1 MRVIKII
8 QNIHLS
14 LSARILLL
22 NVLALILLLVGILYL
37 NQFRQ
42 SLIESK
48 VDALETQ
55 SEIIS
60 ATISASA
67 TSSKGTNL
75 FVFDRNIANGN
86 GFDQRVIKYRNYT
99 INKKLLES
107 IIGQLI
113 DPKTLNA
120 KIYDS
125 NNKLI
130 HESNQFFSEQK
141 VAIFPI
147 SEIEDESL
155 FWSIYN
161 KIIRFFGLDS
171 IRHLKYAN
179 DYNVVANAL
188 NGSKNIVVNK
198 NQSGQAIVHVSVP
211 IVKFKAIVGYLVL
224 STQSSTIDI
233 IVYEERAAIMKVFMI
248 ASLIT
253 IILSLILSNTIAK
266 PMRELADAA
275 DELTNSLN
283 IRKKIPDFTKR
294 NDEIGNLSGAL
305 NNMTVTLLNRIDT
318 IEKFSADVA
327 HELRNPLTS
336 LRSAIEAFPVIKNK
350 NERLKLIGIIQEDID
365 RVDRL
370 ISDISETSKL
380 DTALTVEEREI
391 TDIYEFLHDLITLQ
405 NSRYKTNP
413 IKLSHD
419 KIGIKLYSV
428 INRDRLNQVFINLF
442 DNARSFSKDG
452 DCIDVNLRDERSDIY
467 IEVSDFGGGIM
478 GTKIDRIFDR
488 FYTDRPNKMDKKKHS
503 GLGLSIVKQIVDSH
517 DGEVSVKNFK
527 SGQRK
532 GTRFKIK
539 LPKHI

>member
-1 MRVIKII
+1 MTKII
-8 QNIHLS
+8 QNTHLS

-22 NVLALILLLVGILYL
+22 NLLALILLLVGILYL

-147 SEIEDESL
+147 SKIEDKSL

-188 NGSKNIVVNK
+188 DGSKNIVVNK
-198 NQSGQAIVHVSVP
+198 NQNGQAIVHVSVP

-224 STQSSTIDI
+224 STQSSTIDM

-275 DELTNSLN
+275 DELTNNLN

-391 TDIYEFLHDLITLQ
+391 IDIYEFLHDLIMLQ

-413 IKLSHD
+413 IKLNHD
-419 KIGIKLYSV
+419 EIGIKLYSV

-452 DCIDVNLRDERSDIY
+452 DSIDVNLYDEKDVIY

-488 FYTDRPNKMDKKKHS
+488 FYTDRPNKVDTKKHS

-527 SGQRK
+527 SGQHK

>member
-1 MRVIKII
+1 MIKII
-8 QNIHLS
+8 QNTHLS

-22 NVLALILLLVGILYL
+22 NLLALILLLVGILYL

-48 VDALETQ
+48 VDALKTQ

-86 GFDQRVIKYRNYT
+86 GFDQRVIKYRNYR

-147 SEIEDESL
+147 SEIEDRSL

-161 KIIRFFGLDS
+161 KITRFFGLDS

-188 NGSKNIVVNK
+188 DGSKNIVVNK
-198 NQSGQAIVHVSVP
+198 NQSGQAIIHVSVP

-224 STQSSTIDI
+224 STQSSTIDM

-275 DELTNSLN
+275 DELTNNLN

-391 TDIYEFLHDLITLQ
+391 TDIYEFLHDLIMLQ

-413 IKLSHD
+413 IKLNHD
-419 KIGIKLYSV
+419 EIGIKLYSV

-452 DCIDVNLRDERSDIY
+452 DSIDVNLYDERGGIY

-488 FYTDRPNKMDKKKHS
+488 FYTDRPNKVDKKKHS

-527 SGQRK
+527 SGQHK

>member
-1 MRVIKII
+1 MRMIKII
-8 QNIHLS
+8 QNTHLS

-22 NVLALILLLVGILYL
+22 NLLALILLLVGILYL

-130 HESNQFFSEQK
+130 HESNQFFSEHK

-147 SEIEDESL
+147 SEIEDGSL

-171 IRHLKYAN
+171 IRHLRYAN

-188 NGSKNIVVNK
+188 DGSKNIVVNK

-224 STQSSTIDI
+224 STQNSTIDM

-248 ASLIT
+248 ASIIT

-275 DELTNSLN
+275 DELTNNLN

-391 TDIYEFLHDLITLQ
+391 TDIHEFLHDLIMLQ

-413 IKLSHD
+413 IKLNHD
-419 KIGIKLYSV
+419 GIGIKLYSV

-452 DCIDVNLRDERSDIY
+452 DSIDVNLRSECDDIY

-488 FYTDRPNKMDKKKHS
+488 FYTDRPNKIDTKKHS

-517 DGEVSVKNFK
+517 DGEVSVENFK
-527 SGQRK
+527 SGQHK

>member
-1 MRVIKII
+1 MIKII
-8 QNIHLS
+8 QNTHLS

-22 NVLALILLLVGILYL
+22 NLLALILLLVGILYL

-48 VDALETQ
+48 VDALKTQ

-86 GFDQRVIKYRNYT
+86 GFDQRVIKYRNYR

-147 SEIEDESL
+147 SEIEDGSL

-161 KIIRFFGLDS
+161 KITRFFGLDS

-188 NGSKNIVVNK
+188 DGSKNIVVNK
-198 NQSGQAIVHVSVP
+198 NQSGQAIIHVSVP

-224 STQSSTIDI
+224 STQSSTIDM

-275 DELTNSLN
+275 DELTNNLN

-391 TDIYEFLHDLITLQ
+391 TDIYEFLHDLIMLQ

-413 IKLSHD
+413 IKLNHD
-419 KIGIKLYSV
+419 EIGIKLYSV

-452 DCIDVNLRDERSDIY
+452 DSIDVNLYDERGGIY

-488 FYTDRPNKMDKKKHS
+488 FYTDRPNKVDKKKHS

-527 SGQRK
+527 SGQHK

>member
-1 MRVIKII
+1 MRIKKII
-8 QNIHLS
+8 QNTHIS

-22 NVLALILLLVGILYL
+22 NLLALILLLVGILYL

-120 KIYDS
+120 KVYDS

-147 SEIEDESL
+147 SETKDKSL

-161 KIIRFFGLDS
+161 KLIRFFGLDS

-179 DYNVVANAL
+179 DYNVVSNAL
-188 NGSKNIVVNK
+188 DGSKNIVVNK

-224 STQSSTIDI
+224 STQSSTIDM
-233 IVYEERAAIMKVFMI
+233 IVYEERASIMKVFMI
-248 ASLIT
+248 ASIIT

-275 DELTNSLN
+275 NELTNNLN
-283 IRKKIPDFTKR
+283 IRKKIPDFNKR
-294 NDEIGNLSGAL
+294 NDEIGNLSSAL
-305 NNMTVTLLNRIDT
+305 NNMTITLLNRIDT

-336 LRSAIEAFPVIKNK
+336 LRSAIEAFPLIKNK

-391 TDIYEFLHDLITLQ
+391 TDIYEFLHDSILLQ

-413 IKLSHD
+413 IILNHD
-419 KIGIKLYSV
+419 AIGIKLYSV

-442 DNARSFSKDG
+442 DNARSFSNDG
-452 DCIDVNLRDERSDIY
+452 DRIDVNLRGEKDGIY
-467 IEVSDFGGGIM
+467 IEVSDLGGGIM
-478 GTKIDRIFDR
+478 GTDIDRIFDR
-488 FYTDRPNKMDKKKHS
+488 FYTDRPNNVETKKHS

-517 DGEVSVKNFK
+517 EGEVSVKNFK
-527 SGQRK
+527 LGQRK
-532 GTRFKIK
+532 GARFKIK

>member
-1 MRVIKII
+1 MRIIKII
-8 QNIHLS
+8 QNTRLS

-22 NVLALILLLVGILYL
+22 NLLALILLLVGILYL

-67 TSSKGTNL
+67 TSSKDTNL

-130 HESNQFFSEQK
+130 HESNQFFLEQK

-171 IRHLKYAN
+171 IRHLEYAN

-188 NGSKNIVVNK
+188 DGSKNIVVNK

-211 IVKFKAIVGYLVL
+211 IIKFKAIVGYLVL
-224 STQSSTIDI
+224 STQSSTIDM

-248 ASLIT
+248 ASIIT

-275 DELTNSLN
+275 DELTNNLN
-283 IRKKIPDFTKR
+283 IRRKIPDFTKR

-305 NNMTVTLLNRIDT
+305 NNMTLTLLNRIDT

-350 NERLKLIGIIQEDID
+350 NERLKLIGIMQEDID

-391 TDIYEFLHDLITLQ
+391 TDIYEFLHDLIMLQ

-413 IKLSHD
+413 IKLNHD
-419 KIGIKLYSV
+419 EIGIKLYSV
-428 INRDRLNQVFINLF
+428 INIDRLNQVFINLF

-452 DCIDVNLRDERSDIY
+452 DSIDVNLRDERDDIY
-467 IEVSDFGGGIM
+467 IEVSDLGGGIM

-488 FYTDRPNKMDKKKHS
+488 FYTDRPNKVDEKKHS
-503 GLGLSIVKQIVDSH
+503 GLGLSIVKQIVESH

-527 SGQRK
+527 LGQNK

>member
-1 MRVIKII
+1 MRILKII
-8 QNIHLS
+8 RSTTIS

-22 NVLALILLLVGILYL
+22 NLLALILLLVGILYL

-42 SLIESK
+42 SLIEAK

-75 FVFDRNIANGN
+75 FVFDRNIADED

-99 INKKLLES
+99 INKKLLER

-130 HESNQFFSEQK
+130 HESNQFFSDQK

-147 SEIEDESL
+147 SEIENRSF
-155 FWSIYN
+155 FWSAYN
-161 KIIRFFGLDS
+161 RIIGFFGLDS
-171 IRHLKYAN
+171 IRHLEYAT
-179 DYNVVANAL
+179 DYNVVSNAL
-188 NGSKNIVVNK
+188 DGSKYIVVNK
-198 NQSGQAIVHVSVP
+198 DQSGQAIIHVSVP
-211 IVKFKAIVGYLVL
+211 IIKFKAIIGFLVL
-224 STQSSTIDI
+224 STQSGTIDM
-233 IVYEERAAIMKVFMI
+233 IVYEERASIMKVFMI
-248 ASLIT
+248 ASIIT

-275 DELTNSLN
+275 DEVRNNLN
-283 IRKKIPDFTKR
+283 VRKKIPDFTQR
-294 NDEIGNLSGAL
+294 NDEIGNLSSAL

-350 NERLKLIGIIQEDID
+350 NERSKLIEIIQEDID
-365 RVDRL
+365 RIDRL
-370 ISDISETSKL
+370 ISDISESSKL
-380 DTALTVEEREI
+380 DTALTMEEREI
-391 TDIYEFLHDLITLQ
+391 TDIYEFLYELTTLQ

-413 IKLSHD
+413 VRLNQDEK
-419 KIGIKLYSV
+419 GIKLYSV

-442 DNARSFSKDG
+442 DNARSFSNAG
-452 DCIDVNLRDERSDIY
+452 DNIDVNLKADMDNIL
-467 IEVSDFGGGIM
+467 IEVSDLGGGVV

-488 FYTDRPNKMDKKKHS
+488 FYTDRPQDVESKKHS
-503 GLGLSIVKQIVDSH
+503 GLGLAIVKQIVDSH
-517 DGEVSVKNFK
+517 EGEVSVENFK
-527 SGQRK
+527 LGKNK
-532 GTRFKIK
+532 GTKFKIR
-539 LPKHI
+539 LPKHT

>member
-1 MRVIKII
+1 MRIKKII
-8 QNIHLS
+8 QNTHIS

-22 NVLALILLLVGILYL
+22 NLLALILLLVGILYL

-120 KIYDS
+120 KVYDS

-147 SEIEDESL
+147 SETKDKSL

-161 KIIRFFGLDS
+161 KLIRFFGLDS

-179 DYNVVANAL
+179 DYNVVSNAL
-188 NGSKNIVVNK
+188 DGSKNIVVNK

-224 STQSSTIDI
+224 STQSSTIDM
-233 IVYEERAAIMKVFMI
+233 IVYEERASIMKVFMI
-248 ASLIT
+248 ASIIT

-275 DELTNSLN
+275 NELTNNLN
-283 IRKKIPDFTKR
+283 IRKKIPDFNKR
-294 NDEIGNLSGAL
+294 NDEIGNLSSAL
-305 NNMTVTLLNRIDT
+305 NNMTITLLNRIDT

-336 LRSAIEAFPVIKNK
+336 LRSAIEAFPLIKNK

-391 TDIYEFLHDLITLQ
+391 TDIYEFLHDSILLQ

-413 IKLSHD
+413 IILNHD
-419 KIGIKLYSV
+419 AIGIKLYSV

-442 DNARSFSKDG
+442 DNARSFSNDG
-452 DCIDVNLRDERSDIY
+452 DRIDVNLRGEKDGIY
-467 IEVSDFGGGIM
+467 IEVSDLGGGIM
-478 GTKIDRIFDR
+478 GTNIDRIFDR
-488 FYTDRPNKMDKKKHS
+488 FYTDRPNNVETKKHS

-517 DGEVSVKNFK
+517 EGEVSVKNFK
-527 SGQRK
+527 LGQRK
-532 GTRFKIK
+532 GARFKIK

>member
-1 MRVIKII
+1 MIKII
-8 QNIHLS
+8 QNTHLS

-22 NVLALILLLVGILYL
+22 NLLALILLLVGILYL

-75 FVFDRNIANGN
+75 FVFDRNIANSN

-147 SEIEDESL
+147 SEIEDRSL

-161 KIIRFFGLDS
+161 KITRFFGLDS

-188 NGSKNIVVNK
+188 DGSKNIVVNK
-198 NQSGQAIVHVSVP
+198 NQSGQAIIHVSVP
-211 IVKFKAIVGYLVL
+211 IVKFKAIIGYLVL
-224 STQSSTIDI
+224 STQSSTIDM

-275 DELTNSLN
+275 DELTNNLN

-391 TDIYEFLHDLITLQ
+391 TDIYEFLHDLIMLQ

-413 IKLSHD
+413 IKLNHD
-419 KIGIKLYSV
+419 EIGIKLYSV

-452 DCIDVNLRDERSDIY
+452 DSIDVNLYDERGDIY

-478 GTKIDRIFDR
+478 GTKINRIFDR
-488 FYTDRPNKMDKKKHS
+488 FYTDRPNKMDKEKHS

-527 SGQRK
+527 SGQHK

>member
-1 MRVIKII
+1 MRIKKII
-8 QNIHLS
+8 QNTHIS

-22 NVLALILLLVGILYL
+22 NLLALILLLVGILYL

-120 KIYDS
+120 KVYDS

-147 SEIEDESL
+147 SETKDKSL

-161 KIIRFFGLDS
+161 KLIRFFGLDS

-179 DYNVVANAL
+179 DYNVVSNAL
-188 NGSKNIVVNK
+188 DGSKNIVVNK

-224 STQSSTIDI
+224 STQSSTIDM
-233 IVYEERAAIMKVFMI
+233 IVYEERASIMKVFMI
-248 ASLIT
+248 ASIIT

-275 DELTNSLN
+275 NELTNNLN
-283 IRKKIPDFTKR
+283 IRKKIPDFNKR
-294 NDEIGNLSGAL
+294 NDEIGNLSSAL
-305 NNMTVTLLNRIDT
+305 NNMTITLLNRIDT

-336 LRSAIEAFPVIKNK
+336 LRSAIEAFPLIKNK

-391 TDIYEFLHDLITLQ
+391 TDIYEFLHDSILLQ

-413 IKLSHD
+413 ITLNHD
-419 KIGIKLYSV
+419 AIGIKLYSV

-442 DNARSFSKDG
+442 DNARSFSNDG
-452 DCIDVNLRDERSDIY
+452 DGIDVNLRGEKDGIY
-467 IEVSDFGGGIM
+467 IEVSDLGGGIM
-478 GTKIDRIFDR
+478 GTNIDRIFDR
-488 FYTDRPNKMDKKKHS
+488 FYTDRPNNVETKKHS

-517 DGEVSVKNFK
+517 EGEVSVKNFK
-527 SGQRK
+527 LGQRK
-532 GTRFKIK
+532 GARFKIK

>member
-1 MRVIKII
+1 MRIKKII
-8 QNIHLS
+8 QNTHIS

-22 NVLALILLLVGILYL
+22 NLLALILLLVGILYL

-120 KIYDS
+120 KVYDS

-147 SEIEDESL
+147 SETKDKSL

-161 KIIRFFGLDS
+161 KLIRFFGLDS

-179 DYNVVANAL
+179 DYNVVSNAL
-188 NGSKNIVVNK
+188 DGSKNIVVNK

-224 STQSSTIDI
+224 STQSSTIDM
-233 IVYEERAAIMKVFMI
+233 IVYEERASIMKVFMI
-248 ASLIT
+248 ASIIT

-275 DELTNSLN
+275 NELTNNLN
-283 IRKKIPDFTKR
+283 IRKKIPDFNKR
-294 NDEIGNLSGAL
+294 NDEIGNLSSAL
-305 NNMTVTLLNRIDT
+305 NNMTITLLNRIDT

-336 LRSAIEAFPVIKNK
+336 LRSAIEAFPLIKNK

-391 TDIYEFLHDLITLQ
+391 TDIYEFLHESILLQ

-413 IKLSHD
+413 ITLNHD
-419 KIGIKLYSV
+419 AIGIKLYSV

-442 DNARSFSKDG
+442 DNARSFSNDG
-452 DCIDVNLRDERSDIY
+452 DRIDVNLRGEKDGIY
-467 IEVSDFGGGIM
+467 IEVSDLGGGIM
-478 GTKIDRIFDR
+478 GTNIDRIFDR
-488 FYTDRPNKMDKKKHS
+488 FYTDRPNNVETKKHS

-517 DGEVSVKNFK
+517 EGEVSVKNFK
-527 SGQRK
+527 LGQRK
-532 GTRFKIK
+532 GARFKIK

>member
-171 IRHLKYAN
+171 IRHLQYAN

-248 ASLIT
+248 ASSIT

-275 DELTNSLN
+275 DELTNNLN

>member
-171 IRHLKYAN
+171 IRHLQYAN

-275 DELTNSLN
+275 EELTNNLN

>member
-1 MRVIKII
+1 MRILKII
-8 QNIHLS
+8 RSTNIS

-22 NVLALILLLVGILYL
+22 NLLALILLLVGILYL

-42 SLIESK
+42 SLIEAK

-75 FVFDRNIANGN
+75 FVFDRNIADED

-99 INKKLLES
+99 INKKLLER

-130 HESNQFFSEQK
+130 HESNQFFSDQK

-147 SEIEDESL
+147 SEIENRSF
-155 FWSIYN
+155 FWSAYN
-161 KIIRFFGLDS
+161 RLIRFFGLDS
-171 IRHLKYAN
+171 IRHLEYAT
-179 DYNVVANAL
+179 DYNVVSNAL
-188 NGSKNIVVNK
+188 DGSKYIVVNK
-198 NQSGQAIVHVSVP
+198 DQSGQAIIHVSVP
-211 IVKFKAIVGYLVL
+211 IIKFKAIIGFLVL
-224 STQSSTIDI
+224 STQSGTIDM
-233 IVYEERAAIMKVFMI
+233 IVYEERASIMKVFMI
-248 ASLIT
+248 ASIIT

-275 DELTNSLN
+275 DEVRNNLN
-283 IRKKIPDFTKR
+283 VRKKIPDFTQR
-294 NDEIGNLSGAL
+294 NDEIGNLSSAL

-350 NERLKLIGIIQEDID
+350 NERSKLIEIIQEDID
-365 RVDRL
+365 RIDRL
-370 ISDISETSKL
+370 ISDISESSKL
-380 DTALTVEEREI
+380 DTALTMEEREI
-391 TDIYEFLHDLITLQ
+391 TDIYEFLYELTTLQ

-413 IKLSHD
+413 VRLNQDEK
-419 KIGIKLYSV
+419 GIKLYSV

-442 DNARSFSKDG
+442 DNARSFSNAG
-452 DCIDVNLRDERSDIY
+452 DNIDVNLKADMDNIL
-467 IEVSDFGGGIM
+467 IEVSDLGGGVV

-488 FYTDRPNKMDKKKHS
+488 FYTDRPQDVESKKHS
-503 GLGLSIVKQIVDSH
+503 GLGLAIVKQIVDSH
-517 DGEVSVKNFK
+517 EGEVSVENFK
-527 SGQRK
+527 LGKNK
-532 GTRFKIK
+532 GTKFKIR
-539 LPKHI
+539 LPKHT

>member
-1 MRVIKII
+1 MTKII
-8 QNIHLS
+8 QNTHLS

-22 NVLALILLLVGILYL
+22 NLLALILLLVGILYL

-147 SEIEDESL
+147 SKIEDKSL

-188 NGSKNIVVNK
+188 DGSKNIVVNK
-198 NQSGQAIVHVSVP
+198 NQNGQAIVHVSVP

-224 STQSSTIDI
+224 STQSSTIDM

-275 DELTNSLN
+275 DELTNNLN

-391 TDIYEFLHDLITLQ
+391 IDIYEFLHDLIMLQ

-413 IKLSHD
+413 IKLNHD
-419 KIGIKLYSV
+419 EIGIKLYSV

-452 DCIDVNLRDERSDIY
+452 DSIDVNLYDERDVIY

-488 FYTDRPNKMDKKKHS
+488 FYTDRPNKVDTKKHS

-527 SGQRK
+527 SGQHK

>member
-171 IRHLKYAN
+171 IRHLQYAN

-275 DELTNSLN
+275 DELTNNLN

>member
-1 MRVIKII
+1 MRINKII
-8 QNIHLS
+8 QNTHFT

-22 NVLALILLLVGILYL
+22 NLLALILLLVGILYL

-75 FVFDRNIANGN
+75 FVFDRNIGNGN

-99 INKKLLES
+99 INKKLLEG

-130 HESNQFFSEQK
+130 HESNQFFSERE

-147 SEIEDESL
+147 SEIEDRSL
-155 FWSIYN
+155 FWSVYN
-161 KIIRFFGLDS
+161 KLLSFFGLDS

-179 DYNVVANAL
+179 DYSVVSNAL
-188 NGSKNIVVNK
+188 DGSKNIVVNK

-224 STQSSTIDI
+224 STQSGTIDM
-233 IVYEERAAIMKVFMI
+233 IVFEERASIMKVFMI
-248 ASLIT
+248 ASIIT

-275 DELTNSLN
+275 NELTNNLN
-283 IRKKIPDFTKR
+283 IRKKIPDFTRR
-294 NDEIGNLSGAL
+294 NDEIGNLSNAL

-350 NERLKLIGIIQEDID
+350 NERLRLIEIIKEDID

-380 DTALTVEEREI
+380 DTALTVEGREI
-391 TDIYEFLHDLITLQ
+391 TDIYEFLYALIMLQ
-405 NSRYKTNP
+405 NLRYKKNP
-413 IKLSHD
+413 IRLNQDEK
-419 KIGIKLYSV
+419 GIKLYSV
-428 INRDRLNQVFINLF
+428 VNRDRLNQVFINLF
-442 DNARSFSKDG
+442 DNARSFSNDG
-452 DCIDVNLRDERSDIY
+452 DSIDVNLRGEKDGIY
-467 IEVSDFGGGIM
+467 IEILDLGGGIM

-488 FYTDRPNKMDKKKHS
+488 FYTDRPNDVDTKKHS

-517 DGEVSVKNFK
+517 EGEVSVENFK
-527 SGQRK
+527 LGQRK
-532 GTRFKIK
+532 GTRFKIR

>member
-1 MRVIKII
+1 MRILKII
-8 QNIHLS
+8 RSTNIS

-22 NVLALILLLVGILYL
+22 NLLALILLLVGILYL

-42 SLIESK
+42 SLIEAK

-75 FVFDRNIANGN
+75 FVFDRNIADED

-99 INKKLLES
+99 INKKLLER

-130 HESNQFFSEQK
+130 HESNQFFSDQK

-147 SEIEDESL
+147 SEIENRSF
-155 FWSIYN
+155 FWSAYN
-161 KIIRFFGLDS
+161 RIIGFFGLDT
-171 IRHLKYAN
+171 IRHLEYAT
-179 DYNVVANAL
+179 DYNVVSNAL
-188 NGSKNIVVNK
+188 DGSKYIVVNK
-198 NQSGQAIVHVSVP
+198 DQSGQAIIHVSVP
-211 IVKFKAIVGYLVL
+211 IIKFKAIIGFLVL
-224 STQSSTIDI
+224 STQSGTIDM
-233 IVYEERAAIMKVFMI
+233 IVYEERASIMKVFMI
-248 ASLIT
+248 ASIIT

-275 DELTNSLN
+275 DEVRNNLN
-283 IRKKIPDFTKR
+283 VRKKIPDFTQR
-294 NDEIGNLSGAL
+294 NDEIGNLSSAL

-350 NERLKLIGIIQEDID
+350 NERSKLIEIIQEDID
-365 RVDRL
+365 RIDRL
-370 ISDISETSKL
+370 ISDISESSKL
-380 DTALTVEEREI
+380 DTALTMEEREI
-391 TDIYEFLHDLITLQ
+391 TDIYEFLYELTTLQ

-413 IKLSHD
+413 VRLNQDEK
-419 KIGIKLYSV
+419 GIKLYSV

-442 DNARSFSKDG
+442 DNARSFSNAG
-452 DCIDVNLRDERSDIY
+452 DNIDVNLKADMDNIL
-467 IEVSDFGGGIM
+467 IEVSDLGGGVV

-488 FYTDRPNKMDKKKHS
+488 FYTDRPQDVESKKHS
-503 GLGLSIVKQIVDSH
+503 GLGLAIVKQIVDSH
-517 DGEVSVKNFK
+517 EGEVSVENFK
-527 SGQRK
+527 LGKNK
-532 GTRFKIK
+532 GTKFKIR
-539 LPKHI
+539 LPKHT

>member
-1 MRVIKII
+1 MTKII
-8 QNIHLS
+8 QNTHLS

-22 NVLALILLLVGILYL
+22 NLLALILLLVGILYL

-130 HESNQFFSEQK
+130 HESNQYFSEQK

-155 FWSIYN
+155 FRSIYN

-188 NGSKNIVVNK
+188 DGSKNIVVNK

-224 STQSSTIDI
+224 STQSSTIDM

-275 DELTNSLN
+275 DELTNNLN

-391 TDIYEFLHDLITLQ
+391 IDIYEFLHDLIMLQ

-413 IKLSHD
+413 IKLNHD
-419 KIGIKLYSV
+419 EIGIKLYSV

-452 DCIDVNLRDERSDIY
+452 DSIDVNLYDERDVIY

-488 FYTDRPNKMDKKKHS
+488 FYTDRPNKVDTKKHS

-527 SGQRK
+527 SGQHK

>member
-1 MRVIKII
+1 MRILKII
-8 QNIHLS
+8 RSTNIS

-22 NVLALILLLVGILYL
+22 NLLALILLLVGILYL

-42 SLIESK
+42 SLIEAK

-75 FVFDRNIANGN
+75 FVFDRNIADED

-99 INKKLLES
+99 INKKLLER

-130 HESNQFFSEQK
+130 HESNQFFSDQK

-147 SEIEDESL
+147 SEIENRSF
-155 FWSIYN
+155 FWSAYN
-161 KIIRFFGLDS
+161 RLIGFFGLDS
-171 IRHLKYAN
+171 IRHLEYAT
-179 DYNVVANAL
+179 DYNVVSNAL
-188 NGSKNIVVNK
+188 DGSKYIVVNK
-198 NQSGQAIVHVSVP
+198 DQSGQAIIHVSVP
-211 IVKFKAIVGYLVL
+211 IIKFKAIIGFLVL
-224 STQSSTIDI
+224 STQSGTIDM
-233 IVYEERAAIMKVFMI
+233 IVYEERASIMKVFMI
-248 ASLIT
+248 ASIIT

-275 DELTNSLN
+275 DEVRNNLN
-283 IRKKIPDFTKR
+283 VRKKIPDFTQR
-294 NDEIGNLSGAL
+294 NDEIGNLSSAL

-350 NERLKLIGIIQEDID
+350 NERSKLIEIIQEDID
-365 RVDRL
+365 RIDRL
-370 ISDISETSKL
+370 ISDISESSKL
-380 DTALTVEEREI
+380 DTALTMEEREI
-391 TDIYEFLHDLITLQ
+391 TDIYEFLYELTTLQ

-413 IKLSHD
+413 VRLNQDEK
-419 KIGIKLYSV
+419 GIKLYSV

-442 DNARSFSKDG
+442 DNARSFSNAG
-452 DCIDVNLRDERSDIY
+452 DNIDVNLKADMDNIL
-467 IEVSDFGGGIM
+467 IEVSDLGGGVV

-488 FYTDRPNKMDKKKHS
+488 FYTDRPQDVESKKHS
-503 GLGLSIVKQIVDSH
+503 GLGLAIVKQIVDSH
-517 DGEVSVKNFK
+517 EGEVSVENFK
-527 SGQRK
+527 LGKNK
-532 GTRFKIK
+532 GTKFKIR
-539 LPKHI
+539 LPKHT

>member
-75 FVFDRNIANGN
+75 FVFDRNIANSN

-171 IRHLKYAN
+171 IRHLQYAN

-275 DELTNSLN
+275 DELTNNLN

>member
-1 MRVIKII
+1 MRILKII
-8 QNIHLS
+8 RSTNIS

-22 NVLALILLLVGILYL
+22 NLLALILLLVGILYL

-42 SLIESK
+42 SLIEAK

-75 FVFDRNIANGN
+75 FVFDRNIADED

-99 INKKLLES
+99 INKKLLER

-130 HESNQFFSEQK
+130 HESNQFFSDQK

-147 SEIEDESL
+147 SEIENRSF
-155 FWSIYN
+155 FWSAYN
-161 KIIRFFGLDS
+161 RIIGFFGLDS
-171 IRHLKYAN
+171 IRHLEYAT
-179 DYNVVANAL
+179 DYNVVSNAL
-188 NGSKNIVVNK
+188 DGSKYIVVNK
-198 NQSGQAIVHVSVP
+198 DQSGQAIIHVSVP
-211 IVKFKAIVGYLVL
+211 IIKFKAIIGFLVL
-224 STQSSTIDI
+224 STQSGTIDM
-233 IVYEERAAIMKVFMI
+233 IVYEERASIMKVFMI
-248 ASLIT
+248 ASIIT

-275 DELTNSLN
+275 DEVRNNLN
-283 IRKKIPDFTKR
+283 VRKKIPDFTQR
-294 NDEIGNLSGAL
+294 NDEIGNLSSAL

-350 NERLKLIGIIQEDID
+350 NERSKLIEIIQEDID
-365 RVDRL
+365 RIDRL
-370 ISDISETSKL
+370 ISDISESSKL
-380 DTALTVEEREI
+380 DTALTMEEREI
-391 TDIYEFLHDLITLQ
+391 TDIYEFLYELTTLQ

-413 IKLSHD
+413 VRLNQDEK
-419 KIGIKLYSV
+419 GIKLYSV

-442 DNARSFSKDG
+442 DNARSFSNAG
-452 DCIDVNLRDERSDIY
+452 DNIDVNLKADMDNIL
-467 IEVSDFGGGIM
+467 IEVSDLGGGVV

-488 FYTDRPNKMDKKKHS
+488 FYTDRPQDVESKKHS
-503 GLGLSIVKQIVDSH
+503 GLGLAIVKQIVDSH
-517 DGEVSVKNFK
+517 EGEVSVENFK
-527 SGQRK
+527 LGKNK
-532 GTRFKIK
+532 GTKFKIR
-539 LPKHI
+539 LPKHT

>member
-1 MRVIKII
+1 MIKII
-8 QNIHLS
+8 QNTHLS

-22 NVLALILLLVGILYL
+22 NLLALILLLVGILYL

-147 SEIEDESL
+147 SEIENESL

-161 KIIRFFGLDS
+161 KITRFFGLDS

-188 NGSKNIVVNK
+188 DGSKNIVVNK
-198 NQSGQAIVHVSVP
+198 NQSGQAIIHVSVP
-211 IVKFKAIVGYLVL
+211 IVKFKAIIGYLVL
-224 STQSSTIDI
+224 STQSSTIDM

-275 DELTNSLN
+275 DELTNNLN

-294 NDEIGNLSGAL
+294 NDEIGDLSGAL

-391 TDIYEFLHDLITLQ
+391 TDIYEFLHDLIMLQ

-413 IKLSHD
+413 IKLNHD
-419 KIGIKLYSV
+419 EIGIKLYSV

-452 DCIDVNLRDERSDIY
+452 DSIDVNLYDERGDIY

-478 GTKIDRIFDR
+478 GTKINRIFDR
-488 FYTDRPNKMDKKKHS
+488 FYTDRPNKVDKKKHS

-527 SGQRK
+527 SGQHK

>member
-1 MRVIKII
+1 MIKII
-8 QNIHLS
+8 QNTHLS

-22 NVLALILLLVGILYL
+22 NLLALILLLVGILYL

-86 GFDQRVIKYRNYT
+86 GFDQRVIKYRNYR

-147 SEIEDESL
+147 SEIENESL

-161 KIIRFFGLDS
+161 KITRFFGLDS

-188 NGSKNIVVNK
+188 DGSKNIVVNK
-198 NQSGQAIVHVSVP
+198 NQSGQAIIHVSVP
-211 IVKFKAIVGYLVL
+211 IVKFKAIIGYLVL
-224 STQSSTIDI
+224 STQSSTIDM

-248 ASLIT
+248 ASIIT

-275 DELTNSLN
+275 DELTNNLN

-391 TDIYEFLHDLITLQ
+391 TDIYEFLHDLIMLQ

-413 IKLSHD
+413 IKLNHD
-419 KIGIKLYSV
+419 EIGIKLYSV

-452 DCIDVNLRDERSDIY
+452 DSIDVNLYDERGDIY

-478 GTKIDRIFDR
+478 GTKINRIFDR
-488 FYTDRPNKMDKKKHS
+488 FYTDRPNKVDKKKHS

-527 SGQRK
+527 SGQHK

>member
-1 MRVIKII
+1 MRILKII
-8 QNIHLS
+8 RSTNIS

-22 NVLALILLLVGILYL
+22 NLLALILLLVGILYL

-42 SLIESK
+42 SLIEAK

-75 FVFDRNIANGN
+75 FVFDRNIADED

-99 INKKLLES
+99 INKKLLER

-130 HESNQFFSEQK
+130 HESNQFFSDQK

-147 SEIEDESL
+147 SEIENRSF
-155 FWSIYN
+155 FWSAYN
-161 KIIRFFGLDS
+161 SLIRFFGLDS
-171 IRHLKYAN
+171 IRHLEYAT
-179 DYNVVANAL
+179 DYNVVSNAL
-188 NGSKNIVVNK
+188 DGSKYIVVNK
-198 NQSGQAIVHVSVP
+198 DQSGQAIIHVSVP
-211 IVKFKAIVGYLVL
+211 IIKFKAIIGFLVL
-224 STQSSTIDI
+224 STQSGTIDM
-233 IVYEERAAIMKVFMI
+233 IVYEERASIMKVFMI
-248 ASLIT
+248 ASIIT

-275 DELTNSLN
+275 DEVRNNLN
-283 IRKKIPDFTKR
+283 VRKKIPDFTQR
-294 NDEIGNLSGAL
+294 NDEIGNLSSAL

-350 NERLKLIGIIQEDID
+350 NERSKLIEIIQEDID
-365 RVDRL
+365 RIDRL
-370 ISDISETSKL
+370 ISDISESSKL
-380 DTALTVEEREI
+380 DTALTMEEREI
-391 TDIYEFLHDLITLQ
+391 TDIYEFLYELTTLQ

-413 IKLSHD
+413 VRLNQDEK
-419 KIGIKLYSV
+419 GIKLYSV

-442 DNARSFSKDG
+442 DNARSFSNAG
-452 DCIDVNLRDERSDIY
+452 DNIDVNLKADMDNIL
-467 IEVSDFGGGIM
+467 IEVSDLGGGIV

-488 FYTDRPNKMDKKKHS
+488 FYTDRPQDVESKKHS
-503 GLGLSIVKQIVDSH
+503 GLGLAIVKQIVDSH
-517 DGEVSVKNFK
+517 EGEVSVENFK
-527 SGQRK
+527 LGKNK
-532 GTRFKIK
+532 GTKFKIR
-539 LPKHI
+539 LPKHT

>member
-1 MRVIKII
+1 MRILKII
-8 QNIHLS
+8 RSTNIS

-22 NVLALILLLVGILYL
+22 NLLALILLLVGILYL

-42 SLIESK
+42 SLIEAK

-75 FVFDRNIANGN
+75 FVFDRNIADED

-99 INKKLLES
+99 INKKLLER

-130 HESNQFFSEQK
+130 HESNQFFSDQK

-147 SEIEDESL
+147 SEIENRSF
-155 FWSIYN
+155 FWSAYN
-161 KIIRFFGLDS
+161 RLIRFFGLDS
-171 IRHLKYAN
+171 IRHLEYAT
-179 DYNVVANAL
+179 DYNVVSNAL
-188 NGSKNIVVNK
+188 DGSKYIVVNK
-198 NQSGQAIVHVSVP
+198 DQSGQAIIHVSVP
-211 IVKFKAIVGYLVL
+211 IIKFKAIIGFLVL
-224 STQSSTIDI
+224 STQSGTIDM
-233 IVYEERAAIMKVFMI
+233 IVYEERASIMKVFMI
-248 ASLIT
+248 ASIIT

-275 DELTNSLN
+275 DEVRNNLN
-283 IRKKIPDFTKR
+283 VRKKIPDFTQR
-294 NDEIGNLSGAL
+294 NDEIGNLSSAL

-350 NERLKLIGIIQEDID
+350 NERSKLIEIIQEDID
-365 RVDRL
+365 RIDRL
-370 ISDISETSKL
+370 ISDISESSKL
-380 DTALTVEEREI
+380 DTALTMEEREI
-391 TDIYEFLHDLITLQ
+391 TDIYEFLYELTTLQ

-413 IKLSHD
+413 VRLNQDEK
-419 KIGIKLYSV
+419 GIKLYSV

-442 DNARSFSKDG
+442 DNARSFSNAG
-452 DCIDVNLRDERSDIY
+452 DNIDVNLKADMDNIL
-467 IEVSDFGGGIM
+467 IEVSDLGGGIV

-488 FYTDRPNKMDKKKHS
+488 FYTDRPQDVESKKHS
-503 GLGLSIVKQIVDSH
+503 GLGLAIVKQIVDSH
-517 DGEVSVKNFK
+517 EGEVSVENFK
-527 SGQRK
+527 LGKNK
-532 GTRFKIK
+532 GTKFKIR
-539 LPKHI
+539 LPKHT

>member
-1 MRVIKII
+1 MRILKII
-8 QNIHLS
+8 RSTNIS

-22 NVLALILLLVGILYL
+22 NLLALILLLVGILYL

-42 SLIESK
+42 SLIEAK

-75 FVFDRNIANGN
+75 FVFDRNIADED

-99 INKKLLES
+99 INKKLLER

-130 HESNQFFSEQK
+130 HESNQFFSDQK

-147 SEIEDESL
+147 SEIENRSF
-155 FWSIYN
+155 FWSAYN
-161 KIIRFFGLDS
+161 RIIGFFGLDS
-171 IRHLKYAN
+171 IRHLEYAT
-179 DYNVVANAL
+179 DYNVVSNAL
-188 NGSKNIVVNK
+188 DGSKYIVVNK
-198 NQSGQAIVHVSVP
+198 DQSGQAIIHVSVP
-211 IVKFKAIVGYLVL
+211 IIKFKAIIGFLVL
-224 STQSSTIDI
+224 STQSGTIDM
-233 IVYEERAAIMKVFMI
+233 IVYEERASIMKVFMI
-248 ASLIT
+248 ASIIT

-275 DELTNSLN
+275 DEVRNNLN
-283 IRKKIPDFTKR
+283 VRKKIPDFTQR
-294 NDEIGNLSGAL
+294 NDEIGNLSSAL

-350 NERLKLIGIIQEDID
+350 NERSKLIEIIQEDID
-365 RVDRL
+365 RIDRL
-370 ISDISETSKL
+370 ISDISESSKL
-380 DTALTVEEREI
+380 DTALTMEEREI
-391 TDIYEFLHDLITLQ
+391 TDIYEFLYELTTLQ

-413 IKLSHD
+413 VRLNQDEK
-419 KIGIKLYSV
+419 GIKLYSV

-442 DNARSFSKDG
+442 DNARSFANAG
-452 DCIDVNLRDERSDIY
+452 DNIDVNLEADMDNIL
-467 IEVSDFGGGIM
+467 IEVSDLGGGIV

-488 FYTDRPNKMDKKKHS
+488 FYTDRPQDVESKKHS
-503 GLGLSIVKQIVDSH
+503 GLGLAIVKQIVDSH
-517 DGEVSVKNFK
+517 EGEVSVENFK
-527 SGQRK
+527 LGKNK
-532 GTRFKIK
+532 GTKFKIR
-539 LPKHI
+539 LPKHT

>member
-1 MRVIKII
+1 MTKII
-8 QNIHLS
+8 QNTHLS

-22 NVLALILLLVGILYL
+22 NLLALILLLVGILYL

-147 SEIEDESL
+147 SKIEDKSL

-188 NGSKNIVVNK
+188 DGSKNIVVNK
-198 NQSGQAIVHVSVP
+198 NQNGQAIVHVSVP

-224 STQSSTIDI
+224 STQSSTIDM

-275 DELTNSLN
+275 DELTNNLN

-391 TDIYEFLHDLITLQ
+391 IDIYEFLHDLIMLQ

-413 IKLSHD
+413 IKLNHD
-419 KIGIKLYSV
+419 EIGIKLYSV

-452 DCIDVNLRDERSDIY
+452 DSIDVNLYDERDVIY

-488 FYTDRPNKMDKKKHS
+488 FYTDRPNKVDTKKHS
-503 GLGLSIVKQIVDSH
+503 GLGLSIVKQIVESH

-527 SGQRK
+527 SGQHK

>member
-1 MRVIKII
+1 MIKII
-8 QNIHLS
+8 QNTHLS

-22 NVLALILLLVGILYL
+22 NLLALILLLVGILYL

-86 GFDQRVIKYRNYT
+86 GFDQRVIKYRNYI

-147 SEIEDESL
+147 SEIENESL

-161 KIIRFFGLDS
+161 KITRFFGLDS

-188 NGSKNIVVNK
+188 DGSKNIVVNK
-198 NQSGQAIVHVSVP
+198 NQSGQAIIHVSVP
-211 IVKFKAIVGYLVL
+211 IVKFKAIIGYLVL
-224 STQSSTIDI
+224 STQSSTIDM

-275 DELTNSLN
+275 DELTNNLN

-391 TDIYEFLHDLITLQ
+391 TDIYEFLHDLIMLQ

-413 IKLSHD
+413 IKLNHD
-419 KIGIKLYSV
+419 EIGIKLYSV

-452 DCIDVNLRDERSDIY
+452 DSIDVNLYDERGDIY

-478 GTKIDRIFDR
+478 GTKINRIFDR
-488 FYTDRPNKMDKKKHS
+488 FYTDRPNKVDKKKHS

-527 SGQRK
+527 SGQHK

>member
-1 MRVIKII
+1 MRMIKII
-8 QNIHLS
+8 QNTHLR

-22 NVLALILLLVGILYL
+22 NLLALILLLVGILYL

-75 FVFDRNIANGN
+75 FVFDRNIANSN

-147 SEIEDESL
+147 SEIEDKSL
-155 FWSIYN
+155 FRSIYN

-188 NGSKNIVVNK
+188 DGSKNIVVNK

-224 STQSSTIDI
+224 STQSSTIDM

-275 DELTNSLN
+275 DELTNNLN

-294 NDEIGNLSGAL
+294 NDEIGDLSGAL

-391 TDIYEFLHDLITLQ
+391 TDIYEFLHDLIMLQ

-413 IKLSHD
+413 IKLSYD
-419 KIGIKLYSV
+419 EIGIKLYSV

-442 DNARSFSKDG
+442 DNARSFSNDG
-452 DCIDVNLRDERSDIY
+452 DCIDVNLRDERDDIY

-527 SGQRK
+527 SGQHK

>member
-1 MRVIKII
+1 MRIKKII
-8 QNIHLS
+8 QNTHIS

-22 NVLALILLLVGILYL
+22 NLLALILLLVGILYL

-120 KIYDS
+120 KVYDS

-147 SEIEDESL
+147 SETKDKSL

-161 KIIRFFGLDS
+161 KLIRFFGLDS

-179 DYNVVANAL
+179 DYNVVSNAL
-188 NGSKNIVVNK
+188 DGSKNIVVNK

-224 STQSSTIDI
+224 STQSSTIDM
-233 IVYEERAAIMKVFMI
+233 IVYEERASIMKVFMI
-248 ASLIT
+248 ASIIT

-275 DELTNSLN
+275 NELTNNLN
-283 IRKKIPDFTKR
+283 IRKKIPDFNKR
-294 NDEIGNLSGAL
+294 NDEIGNLSSAL
-305 NNMTVTLLNRIDT
+305 NNMTITLLNRIDT

-336 LRSAIEAFPVIKNK
+336 LRSAIEAFPLIKNK

-391 TDIYEFLHDLITLQ
+391 TDIYEFLHESILLQ

-413 IKLSHD
+413 ITLNHD
-419 KIGIKLYSV
+419 AIGIKLYSV

-442 DNARSFSKDG
+442 DNARSFSNDG
-452 DCIDVNLRDERSDIY
+452 DRIDVNLRGEKDGIY
-467 IEVSDFGGGIM
+467 IEVSDLGGGIM
-478 GTKIDRIFDR
+478 GTDIDRIFDR
-488 FYTDRPNKMDKKKHS
+488 FYTDRPNNVETKKHS

-517 DGEVSVKNFK
+517 EGEVSVKNFK
-527 SGQRK
+527 LGQRK
-532 GTRFKIK
+532 GARFKIK

>member
-1 MRVIKII
+1 MAKII
-8 QNIHLS
+8 QNTHLS

-22 NVLALILLLVGILYL
+22 NLLALILLLVGILYL

-48 VDALETQ
+48 VDALKTQ

-86 GFDQRVIKYRNYT
+86 GFDQRVIKYRNYR

-147 SEIEDESL
+147 SEIEDRSL

-161 KIIRFFGLDS
+161 KITRFFGLDS

-188 NGSKNIVVNK
+188 DGSKNIVVNK
-198 NQSGQAIVHVSVP
+198 NQSGQAIIHVSVP

-224 STQSSTIDI
+224 STQSSTIDM

-275 DELTNSLN
+275 DELTNNLN

-391 TDIYEFLHDLITLQ
+391 TDIYEFLHDLIMLQ

-413 IKLSHD
+413 IKLNHD
-419 KIGIKLYSV
+419 EIGIKLYSV

-452 DCIDVNLRDERSDIY
+452 DSIDVNLYDERGGIY

-488 FYTDRPNKMDKKKHS
+488 FYTDRPNKVDTKKHS

-527 SGQRK
+527 SGQHK

>member
-1 MRVIKII
+1 MTKII
-8 QNIHLS
+8 QNTHLS

-22 NVLALILLLVGILYL
+22 NLLALILLLVGILYL

-147 SEIEDESL
+147 SKIEDKSL

-188 NGSKNIVVNK
+188 DGSKNIVVNK
-198 NQSGQAIVHVSVP
+198 NQNGQAIVHVSVP

-224 STQSSTIDI
+224 STQSSTIDM

-275 DELTNSLN
+275 DELTNNLN

-391 TDIYEFLHDLITLQ
+391 IDIYEFLHDLIMLQ

-413 IKLSHD
+413 IKLNHD
-419 KIGIKLYSV
+419 EIGIKLYSV

-452 DCIDVNLRDERSDIY
+452 DSIDVNLYDERDVIY

-488 FYTDRPNKMDKKKHS
+488 FYTDRPNKVDKKKHS

-527 SGQRK
+527 SGQHK

>member
-1 MRVIKII
+1 MRILKII
-8 QNIHLS
+8 RSTNIS

-22 NVLALILLLVGILYL
+22 NLLALILLLVGILYL

-42 SLIESK
+42 SLIEAK

-75 FVFDRNIANGN
+75 FVFDRNIADED

-99 INKKLLES
+99 INKKLLER

-130 HESNQFFSEQK
+130 HESNQFFSDQK

-147 SEIEDESL
+147 SEIENRSF
-155 FWSIYN
+155 FWSAYN
-161 KIIRFFGLDS
+161 SLIRFFGLDS
-171 IRHLKYAN
+171 IRHLEYAT
-179 DYNVVANAL
+179 DYNVVSNAL
-188 NGSKNIVVNK
+188 DGSKYIVVNK
-198 NQSGQAIVHVSVP
+198 DQSGQAIIHVSVP
-211 IVKFKAIVGYLVL
+211 IIKFKAIIGFLVL
-224 STQSSTIDI
+224 STQSGTIDM
-233 IVYEERAAIMKVFMI
+233 IVYEERASIMKVFMI
-248 ASLIT
+248 ASIIT

-275 DELTNSLN
+275 DEVRNNLN
-283 IRKKIPDFTKR
+283 VRKKIPDFTQR
-294 NDEIGNLSGAL
+294 NDEIGNLSSAL

-350 NERLKLIGIIQEDID
+350 NERSKLIEIIQEDID
-365 RVDRL
+365 RIDRL
-370 ISDISETSKL
+370 ISDISESSKL
-380 DTALTVEEREI
+380 DTALTMEEREI
-391 TDIYEFLHDLITLQ
+391 TDIYEFLYELTTLQ

-413 IKLSHD
+413 VRLNQDEK
-419 KIGIKLYSV
+419 GIKLYSV

-442 DNARSFSKDG
+442 DNARSFANAG
-452 DCIDVNLRDERSDIY
+452 DNIDVNLEADMDNIL
-467 IEVSDFGGGIM
+467 IEVSDLGGGIV

-488 FYTDRPNKMDKKKHS
+488 FYTDRPQDVESKKHS
-503 GLGLSIVKQIVDSH
+503 GLGLAIVKQIVDSH
-517 DGEVSVKNFK
+517 EGEVSVENFK
-527 SGQRK
+527 LGKNK
-532 GTRFKIK
+532 GTKFKIR
-539 LPKHI
+539 LPKHT